1 MEIFIMVHSEISAL
15 HGGDRLKLKELLQAA
30 AVMRE
35 V

>member
-1 MEIFIMVHSEISAL
+1 MVHSEISPQ
-15 HGGDRLKLKELLQAA
+15 HGGDQLNLKELLQAA